1 MLLRHRRAGPDGFWI
16 FGGGQRLL
24 NVAIFVP
31 SGILLVLAVARWRA
45 GWVLAPLGL
54 AALAAYSVAIEITQ
68 LQLARL
74 DRACDV
80 TDMID
85 NATGAA
91 IGFCVGIVLAAL
103 LRPWRHRRAA
113 TVRA

>member
-1 MLLRHRRAGPDGFWI
+1 MLGDIGGPAPDGFWI

-24 NVAIFVP
+24 NVAIFIP

-68 LQLARL
+68 LQLARWT
-74 DRACDV
+74 AP
-80 TDMID
+80 
-85 NATGAA
+85 ATS
-91 IGFCVGIVLAAL
+91 
-103 LRPWRHRRAA
+103 P
-113 TVRA
+113 T